1 MSYRGNVIKLGDNID
16 TDVII
21 PARYCNMYKEEEL
34 GPHALAGIDEAYVS
48 KYVKPGAILVAG
60 TNFGCGSSREAAPVS
75 LKGAGFS
82 CVIADSFA
90 RIFYRNS
97 FNIGLPILEC
107 PEAIPGIEQ
116 GNDVEVDV
124 TTGAIINHT
133 TGVTFQ
139 AAPFPPF
146 IQGLVA
152 AGGMVNYVRHRL
164 EGKAA
169 AAPAPAKEAVPAPA
183 E

>member
-1 MSYRGNVIKLGDNID
+1 MSLRGKVIKLGDNID
-16 TDVII
+16 TDLII

-34 GPHALAGIDEAYVS
+34 GPHALAGIEEQYVA
-48 KYVKPGAILVAG
+48 KHVARGDILVAG
-60 TNFGCGSSREAAPVS
+60 SNFGCGSSREAAPVS
-75 LKGAGFS
+75 LKGAGFA

-107 PEAIPGIEQ
+107 PEAAMGISQ
-116 GNDVEVDV
+116 GDEVEIDLASGVI
-124 TTGAIINHT
+124 TNHT
-133 TGVTFQ
+133 TGTSYQ

-146 IQGLVA
+146 IQELVQ
-152 AGGMVNYVRHRL
+152 AGGMVNYVRQRL
-164 EGKAA
+164 EAQ
-169 AAPAPAKEAVPAPA
+169 AVPA